1 LGVATAAL
9 GFPGETLCMLVMEP
23 CVEEAPVVPF
33 NRCRVAAITIRSY
46 VPALRIHFTFLFM
59 FALKVAGVSP
69 SPLRCGR
76 SSYNPSRAIKICALR
91 RAKYVHPK
99 ELAVKM
105 SKQRT

>member
-1 LGVATAAL
+1 
-9 GFPGETLCMLVMEP
+9 
-23 CVEEAPVVPF
+23 
-33 NRCRVAAITIRSY
+33 
-46 VPALRIHFTFLFM
+46 VPALRIHFTFLFR
-59 FALKVAGVSP
+59 FALKVAGVHP

-99 ELAVKM
+99 GLAVKM